1 MISNTPVGKGG
12 ERKHLHVKLS
22 SEDAAIYDMITLYLE
37 VSGKAPDWYW
47 RTVGR
52 LEGEDAD
59 TMEELLASAFEA
71 GAYMAREH
79 ADQVKLQWVSYAEC
93 ERERKADDSHN
104 PPDETR
110 QKERSA
116 LSHYA

>member
-1 MISNTPVGKGG
+1 MVTNPPPGKGE
-12 ERKHLHVKLS
+12 ERKHLHVRLAD
-22 SEDAAIYDMITLYLE
+22 DAAIYDFITLYLE
-37 VSGKAPDWYW
+37 VAGKAPDWYW

-52 LEGEDAD
+52 LEGEDSD

-79 ADQVKLQWVSYAEC
+79 GEQIRFQWVTAKEC
-93 ERERKADDSHN
+93 ENERR
-104 PPDETR
+104 DEVKSSVPEESKQR
-110 QKERSA
+110 ERSA

>member
-1 MISNTPVGKGG
+1 MVTNPTSGRG
-12 ERKHLHVKLS
+12 EDRRHLHVRLTR
-22 SEDAAIYDMITLYLE
+22 EDSAIYDMITLYLE

-52 LEGEDAD
+52 QEGEDAD
-59 TMEELLASAFEA
+59 TMEELLSSAFEA
-71 GAYMAREH
+71 GVYMAREH
-79 ADQVKLQWVSYAEC
+79 ADQVRLQWVTADEC
-93 ERERKADDSHN
+93 ERERKAEARNAS
-104 PPDETR
+104 PEESK